1 MLTLPADGLIVPAK
15 ATTSSRAKSWT
26 IAKATPVAVIR
37 LAPASSS
44 RCRSWREPII
54 PMPSVSS
61 AEPSSAAVAI
71 APISSGE
78 KPSAIR

>member
-1 MLTLPADGLIVPAK
+1 MLTLPADGLIVPAN
-15 ATTSSRAKSWT
+15 ATTSSSAKSWT
-26 IAKATPVAVIR
+26 TAKATPVAVIR

-54 PMPSVSS
+54 PMPSVNS

-78 KPSAIR
+78 